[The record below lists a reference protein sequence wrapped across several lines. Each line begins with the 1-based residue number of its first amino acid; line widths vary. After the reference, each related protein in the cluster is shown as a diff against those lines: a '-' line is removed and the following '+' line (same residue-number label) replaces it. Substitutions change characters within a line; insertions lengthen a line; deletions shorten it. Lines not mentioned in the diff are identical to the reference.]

1 MPIRVYDRDN
11 DAQLEVSPEEAQEGY
26 ASGRF
31 KPLDS
36 KLRVRKGT
44 QTGSVDSHNLS
55 QSIAEGW
62 ALIDDA
68 DAQRLRVKREESG
81 IAGAAIGTVE
91 NVASGLTLG
100 LSDLA
105 LTESG
110 LVDPERMA
118 ARSEAL
124 GDFATVAQVAG
135 ALAPALVTGGASAGA
150 SGASLAARGASLAAR
165 GGRSGVRALGA
176 PVRAVEGLG
185 ALAERGMTRVAGEGL
200 AGRSLGLGVRG
211 GIEGIGGG
219 IQQEIHESVLG
230 EREITAERL
239 MSAGFT
245 GMVLGGGLGAALP
258 GISHVAAGAARA
270 PVGAMKRVMAGMTEG
285 ADGSF
290 DGLAKMMSAAGGK
303 RGDAI
308 GKQLQYL
315 GGGKEKRAFLH
326 EAMFAP
332 EEAATKSAKVIQEST
347 DNLARTVDAALSQ
360 SEGVVRRRFVERAL
374 TRDHDVVAPRRALD
388 HLNAELETTWNVL
401 DEAGKYAGQIAV
413 APIRKAQGRLQKTL
427 DELDSI
433 ASRASKE
440 RKVPGRAA
448 ADAFMGVQQTRR
460 EIQQMG
466 RALKGADYMTGRT
479 KEVLGEMSDRLGA
492 VLRDRSLFGKA
503 ADMFEETANA
513 DAMVFREAEGLF
525 KADGTGKNMLGRIL
539 SRQETTT
546 LTDALAYAKKVGR
559 PTNAAGEETAD
570 AYFQAQIRALE
581 TRAKYFDDDAMK
593 GEVKKAIAAHD
604 AYKQTMLEQAE
615 RADLIEMGRLANQGG
630 TLTGAIS
637 ALGPSGGVIAGSIL
651 GGVPG
656 AIIGGAVNMLARPQ
670 QSIRTLSAIM
680 HLADQANGQIVDA
693 IGATLGRLGK
703 KSGTTSVSKS
713 KPGKLRML
721 AIKSAAIGGTSAL
734 RDEKR
739 TTIRERAPLLANSP
753 DALEEAL
760 GNSMLDVGDV
770 APGLAA
776 KMHEK
781 LQAAAAYLS
790 SVAPVPYEAP
800 FAAEPLLDP
809 VQERD
814 FDDAIAAVVD
824 PIGVL
829 EGMPSG
835 TVNAKHVEAIKA
847 VYPEIYL
854 DVQRQIMDEV
864 LLAQAERRPMPL
876 DMRSQLGILFDVQAD
891 VGLMPGMI
899 AELAKI
905 HASEPE
911 QPEGPAP
918 QKPRQARAT
927 TMKGLVSKTETV
939 SQRLAGGGS

>member
-1 MPIRVYDRDN
+1 MAVRVYDKDN
-11 DAQLEVSPEEAQEGY
+11 DAQVEVSSAEAQEGI
-26 ASGRF
+26 ASGRY
-31 KPLDS
+31 KPLS
-36 KLRVRKGT
+36 GKVRVKRGN
-44 QTGSVDSHNLS
+44 QTGSVDSS
-55 QSIAEGW
+55 QIGA
-62 ALIDDA
+62 ALANSWEVTDDA
-68 DAQRLRVKREESG
+68 EAAKIRIRREESS
-81 IAGAAIGTVE
+81 IAGQAIGTAE

-110 LVDPERMA
+110 IADPERMA

-165 GGRSGVRALGA
+165 GGRAGIRALGA

-185 ALAERGMTRVAGEGL
+185 VLAERGVARVAGEGL

-285 ADGSF
+285 SDGSF

-332 EEAATKSAKVIQEST
+332 EEAATRSAAEIQKAT
-347 DNLARTVDAALSQ
+347 DDLAGTVN
-360 SEGVVRRRFVERAL
+360 EAL
-374 TRDHDVVAPRRALD
+374 TRSEGDIRRWHVSRMLDESHDLVAPQRAMKALADLD
-388 HLNAELETTWNVL
+388 VRTVNMLE
-401 DEAGKYAGQIAV
+401 EAREFSGQLAV
-413 APIRKAQGRLQKTL
+413 APIQKAQGRIRKAVETVA
-427 DELDSI
+427 DSNS
-433 ASRASKE
+433 AT
-440 RKVPGRAA
+440 
-448 ADAFMGVQQTRR
+448 DAFMELQKARR

-479 KEVLGEMSDRLGA
+479 KEALGELSDHLGTQ
-492 VLRDRSLFGKA
+492 LKDRALFGKA

-539 SRQETTT
+539 SRQEQTS

-559 PTNAAGEETAD
+559 PTNAAGEERAD
-570 AYFQAQIRALE
+570 AFFQAQIRALE
-581 TRAKYFDDDAMK
+581 TRAKYFDDDALK
-593 GEVKKAIAAHD
+593 AEVKKAVAAHD
-604 AYKQTMLEQAE
+604 AYKKTMLEQAE

-630 TLTGAIS
+630 TLTGAIT
-637 ALGPSGGVIAGSIL
+637 AFGPSGAAITGAVL
-651 GGVPG
+651 GGPIG
-656 AIIGGAVNMLARPQ
+656 AAAGMALNVLARPQ

-693 IGATLGRLGK
+693 IGATLGRIGK
-703 KSGTTSVSKS
+703 KSGTTAVSKS